1 MEKTTRQ
8 YGRGSDMSCASLKE
22 ENISPFV
29 RRAVSAPR
37 SNEFVG
43 TQVKNAS
50 SFKKRSPEREGRK
63 NQRRE
68 SSRARLSLFLS
79 LLSVRRART
88 CDHHVSVPAS
98 FLSYRPHV
106 LFVLSLHDS
115 NPLVAF
121 LVGIEKFDD
130 FNHFFRSPLS
140 LFVSPYRVDPAIC
153 EKREADA
160 PPLLLPF
167 GRSSCEERESAHTT
181 ARWKG
186 EEKFL
191 KCFSWNERTF
201 ELVFF
206 FSKFSI
212 LVQNESHKNKRK
224 GEKSRALFEKEEETK
239 TEKRVVVGRFFPPR
253 TTHQSASRT

>member
-191 KCFSWNERTF
+191 KCFSWNERTNERTF
-201 ELVFF
+201 FLNELVFF
-206 FSKFSI
+206 F
-212 LVQNESHKNKRK
+212 
-224 GEKSRALFEKEEETK
+224 
-239 TEKRVVVGRFFPPR
+239 
-253 TTHQSASRT
+253 QSFR

>member
-1 MEKTTRQ
+1 MEEKKMEKTTRQ

-68 SSRARLSLFLS
+68 SSRARLSL
-79 LLSVRRART
+79 LSVRRART

-106 LFVLSLHDS
+106 LFVVSLHDS

-130 FNHFFRSPLS
+130 FNHRRSPLS
-140 LFVSPYRVDPAIC
+140 LFVSPYRVDPAMY

-167 GRSSCEERESAHTT
+167 GRSCEERESAP
-181 ARWKG
+181 ARDGK
-186 EEKFL
+186 
-191 KCFSWNERTF
+191 ERRNF
-201 ELVFF
+201 
-206 FSKFSI
+206 
-212 LVQNESHKNKRK
+212 
-224 GEKSRALFEKEEETK
+224 
-239 TEKRVVVGRFFPPR
+239 
-253 TTHQSASRT
+253 